1 MSNGSTGPV
10 ERHHP
15 RLDAL
20 VASDSALEVVVDMS
34 SYEGP
39 HWLESPT
46 WDWRSGS
53 LLFSDVKAN
62 AIWRWDP
69 ERGLSLFMQPSG
81 YTGEPPF
88 AGQEPGANGL
98 AFDHQ
103 GCLILC
109 EHGDRRVCRL
119 EADGRKTVL
128 ADRYNGRRLNSP
140 NDIVCRSNGDMYF
153 SDPPFGLPR
162 QFDDPGRELAF
173 SGVYRLSQEGE
184 LALLLDTLKAPNGI
198 AFSPDGNT
206 LYLAD
211 GDPGRSAVLAY
222 AMGEEGAPGEE
233 RVLLDVTELPG
244 FGGPDGLEVDHLGNL
259 YAAGRE
265 AVFVL
270 AADGT
275 HLGTIHIGAIT
286 TNLGWGENGST
297 LFITTERRL
306 LRLRVR
312 TRGLGFG

>member
-1 MSNGSTGPV
+1 MSNGSTGLI
-10 ERHHP
+10 ERHQP

-20 VASDSALEVVVDMS
+20 VAADASLEVVADMS
-34 SYEGP
+34 GHEGP

-46 WDWRSGS
+46 WDSRSGS

-69 ERGLSLFMQPSG
+69 DRGISLFMQPSG
-81 YTGEPPF
+81 YTGEQPF

-98 AFDHQ
+98 AFDSQ
-103 GCLILC
+103 GRLVIC
-109 EHGDRRVCRL
+109 EHGDRRVRRL

-128 ADRYNGRRLNSP
+128 ADGYNGRRLNSP
-140 NDIVCRSNGDMYF
+140 NDIVCRSNGDIYF
-153 SDPPFGLPR
+153 TDPPFGLPR

-173 SGVYRLSQEGE
+173 SGVYRLPQGGE
-184 LALLLDTLKAPNGI
+184 LTLLLDALTAPNGI
-198 AFSPDGNT
+198 GFSPDGNT

-211 GDPGRSAVLAY
+211 GDSSRSALLAY
-222 AMGEEGAPGEE
+222 AINEEGTLGEG
-233 RVLLDVTELPG
+233 RVLLDVTGMPG
-244 FGGPDGLEVDHLGNL
+244 FGGPDGLEVDHLGNI

-275 HLGTIHIGAIT
+275 HLGTIRIGAIT

-312 TRGLGFG
+312 TRGLGF